1 MANVDKTRGR
11 DLLRKRG
18 VAPYVLQGGADQL
31 VNRWRAFV
39 ESVERGYTMGLDDY
53 RNDLDIRTL
62 LAAAGLSAEVAD
74 EDARLRSLLV
84 NTRQAVWESDAPG
97 AFWVC
102 GYPRNAGAELLADLR
117 AQGLAPSGR
126 CAS

>member
-1 MANVDKTRGR
+1 MATVDKTAVRA
-11 DLLRKRG
+11 LLRKRG
-18 VAPYVLQGGADQL
+18 AAPHVIEGGADQL
-31 VNRWRAFV
+31 IAGWRAFV

-62 LAAAGLSAEVAD
+62 LAAAGLGAQVAA

-84 NTRQAVWESDAPG
+84 NSRQAVWESDVSG

-102 GYPRNAGAELLADLR
+102 GYPRNAGSELLEDLR
-117 AQGLAPSGR
+117 ALGLAPSGR